1 MYDVRIV
8 GEGDATF
15 LQTNSIY
22 FVDRKGG
29 VKKSQ
34 NSVDVIN
41 GSPLRHFF
49 VYLDRMSRLFY

>member
-41 GSPLRHFF
+41 GSPP
-49 VYLDRMSRLFY
+49 